1 MWNNVVFDLFF
12 FFFFQNRLRKF
23 ASYVVIF
30 GRYFPA
36 YVRRNAACIWSM
48 KSYTINKTC
57 YNAFSYLSLF
67 YVCVCMCLSCNFISK
82 FTRCVNKCKRRRSF
96 KSASNENIIKRWT
109 SLEEPKEQ
117 IITLTY
123 SFFLMCFSIEVYISN
138 ATYK

>member
-1 MWNNVVFDLFF
+1 MYIIKWTVLEKLDNVKKKECRENSVNSVSNNVVFDLFF
-12 FFFFQNRLRKF
+12 FFQNCLRKF

-67 YVCVCMCLSCNFISK
+67 YVCVCMCLSYNFISK
-82 FTRCVNKCKRRRSF
+82 FTKCVNKCKRRRSF

-109 SLEEPKEQ
+109 S
-117 IITLTY
+117 
-123 SFFLMCFSIEVYISN
+123 
-138 ATYK
+138 